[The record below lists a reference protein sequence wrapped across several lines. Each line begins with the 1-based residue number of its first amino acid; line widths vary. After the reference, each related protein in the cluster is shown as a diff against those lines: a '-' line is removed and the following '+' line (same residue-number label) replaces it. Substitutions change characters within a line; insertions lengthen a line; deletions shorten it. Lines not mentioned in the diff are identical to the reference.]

1 MPEGILNKIFYSTGR
16 VCAKMS
22 GKKNTD
28 PFGNGGNGALDM
40 KEPLES
46 ELEPIQENSDNK
58 PEQVQEDKA
67 GGKDLKPK
75 SKKPVLGKEKKK
87 SKTDARKKLAGLKKK
102 TNSSNSNQE
111 IKEAAEE
118 ILNAEFEKEI
128 EQIEQKLAEI

>member
-1 MPEGILNKIFYSTGR
+1 MNTLRYILITIMGLILVGSSIFILS
-16 VCAKMS
+16 C
-22 GKKNTD
+22 KK
-28 PFGNGGNGALDM
+28 A
-40 KEPLES
+40 
-46 ELEPIQENSDNK
+46 
-58 PEQVQEDKA
+58 EQVQEDKA